1 MKVKGPPVL
10 DNVLCTKNSVKMV
23 DANSIGNMSG
33 EWTQRVILLE
43 YLRFR
48 MLFVFVIQSR
58 ACIKSMSQN
67 FSRIFEYR
75 NLK

>member
-33 EWTQRVILLE
+33 EWTQRVILFE
-43 YLRFR
+43 YLGFR
-48 MLFVFVIQSR
+48 MLFVLVIESR
-58 ACIKSMSQN
+58 TCLKSMSQN

-75 NLK
+75 KVK